1 MKNNANQSIEKKTW
15 PTAHSE
21 PSINQPFVSEACCSR
36 TREQLSVHTI
46 RMKRS
51 WRVEPGS
58 PFAHDDRNSRDS
70 LGSPDQ
76 LEERAVG
83 YFIGF
88 GILYIVLMIT
98 LGVL

>member
-1 MKNNANQSIEKKTW
+1 
-15 PTAHSE
+15 
-21 PSINQPFVSEACCSR
+21 
-36 TREQLSVHTI
+36 
-46 RMKRS
+46 MKRS
-51 WRVEPGS
+51 WRIEPGS

-83 YFIGF
+83 YFFGF

-98 LGVL
+98 LGVLTIRKGHWVMFVIGLFIPLLWLIGAIMPPAVPRR